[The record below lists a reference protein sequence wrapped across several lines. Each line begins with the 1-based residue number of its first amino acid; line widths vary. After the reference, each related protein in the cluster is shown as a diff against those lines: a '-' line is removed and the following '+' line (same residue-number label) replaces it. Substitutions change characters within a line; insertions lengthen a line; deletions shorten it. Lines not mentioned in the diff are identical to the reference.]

1 MNRVA
6 GIILAAG
13 TSSRMGEDKA
23 RLDWH
28 GKTFLEQVRGTL
40 KKTGANPIRIVLGAN
55 AETLPETISLP
66 AEEFVVNKDWEK
78 GMLSSLIAGL
88 DSLPAETDAALV
100 WPVDHP
106 AVSSRLVTSLM
117 EKLAASGKLIALP
130 KHNHKRGHPVLFSAK
145 LFGELRAAP
154 LEVGARHVIRNHP
167 DDIIEVETDE
177 EGILL
182 NLNHRA
188 AYEKVLSS
196 RPPD

>member
-1 MNRVA
+1 MSRVA

-13 TSSRMGEDKA
+13 ASSRMGEDKA

-28 GKTFLEQVRGTL
+28 GKTFLEQVHGTL
-40 KKTGANPIRIVLGAN
+40 KKAGANPIRIVLGAN
-55 AETLPETISLP
+55 AETLPEAISLP

-88 DSLPAETDAALV
+88 DALPAETDAALV

-106 AVSSRLVTSLM
+106 AVSSRLVTRLT
-117 EKLAASGKLIALP
+117 EKLVASGKLIALP
-130 KHNHKRGHPVLFSAK
+130 KHNHKRGHPVLFSAT
-145 LFGELRAAP
+145 LFSELRAAP
-154 LEVGARHVIRNHP
+154 HDIGARHVVRNHP
-167 DDIIEVETDE
+167 GDIIEVETDE

-182 NLNHRA
+182 NLNDRA
-188 AYEKVLSS
+188 ACEKILAR